1 MSRADPSE
9 PLLSRR
15 AVLRGALLGAVA
27 AVLAACQRAIATP
40 APATPALPTP
50 TPAMATA
57 SPLPTLAAT
66 PSPAAPTSPAP
77 TTGPSG
83 LTLRE
88 KIARMIVV
96 GFRGLTPD
104 TSPWVVTAIR
114 DQQLGG
120 VILFD
125 RDGPTGGVRNIASP
139 AQVRRLVA
147 DLRALARDRE
157 LIVAIDQ
164 EGGLVTRLSPKY
176 GFPALSSEQTIGG
189 QSKAAVQAWADGLAG
204 TLGDM
209 GITLNFAPVVDVN
222 VNPKNPAIGALGRSF
237 SADPDVV
244 ARDAAIEVAAHRNKG
259 VRTALKHF
267 PGLGSATV
275 NTDFGVSDVTTTW
288 TDDELD
294 PYRSLIDAGLVDLVM
309 AAHVVNGRIDPNAPA
324 SLSHATITGLLR
336 EQLAFDGPVVT
347 DDMQAVA
354 ITDAFGDDDAV
365 RLAIEAGCD
374 LLLFANQSGY
384 KPARFGQVVDLVE
397 GLVRD
402 GTITEARID
411 ASVARL
417 ERLFP
422 PTSG

>member
-1 MSRADPSE
+1 M
-9 PLLSRR
+9 
-15 AVLRGALLGAVA
+15 V
-27 AVLAACQRAIATP
+27 
-40 APATPALPTP
+40 
-50 TPAMATA
+50 
-57 SPLPTLAAT
+57 
-66 PSPAAPTSPAP
+66 
-77 TTGPSG
+77 
-83 LTLRE
+83 
-88 KIARMIVV
+88 VV
-96 GFRGLTPD
+96 GFRGLTPEA
-104 TSPWVVTAIR
+104 SPWVVKAIR

-125 RDGPTGGVRNIASP
+125 RDGPTGGVRNIESP
-139 AQVRRLVA
+139 GQVRRLVA
-147 DLRALARDRE
+147 DLKALAPDRE

-164 EGGLVTRLSPKY
+164 EGGLVTRLSTKY
-176 GFPALSSEQTIGG
+176 GFPALASEATIGTKG
-189 QSKAAVQAWADGLAG
+189 EAAVTSWANGLVG
-204 TLGDM
+204 TLADM

-222 VNPKNPAIGALGRSF
+222 VNPRNPAIGALGRSF

-244 ARDAAIEVAAHRNKG
+244 ARDAAIEVTAHRKRG

-294 PYRSLIDAGLVDLVM
+294 PYRSLIDAQLVDLVM

-324 SLSHATITGLLR
+324 SLSRATITDLLR
-336 EQLAFDGPVVT
+336 GQLGFDGPVVT

-384 KPARFGQVVDLVE
+384 KPGRFGEVLDLVE

-417 ERLFP
+417 EKLFP
-422 PTSG
+422 PTPGGAG

>member
-1 MSRADPSE
+1 MNDQPAPQPR
-9 PLLSRR
+9 LSRR
-15 AVLRGALLGAVA
+15 AVLRGAVLLAISGLA
-27 AVLAACQRAIATP
+27 AACQRALSPTPGPTVAGATATP
-40 APATPALPTP
+40 LPPP
-50 TPAMATA
+50 TL
-57 SPLPTLAAT
+57 SPLPTLAPTAS
-66 PSPAAPTSPAP
+66 PSSAPT
-77 TTGPSG
+77 G
-83 LTLRE
+83 LTLRQ

-104 TSPWVVTAIR
+104 TSPWVVKAIR
-114 DQQLGG
+114 DEQLGG

-125 RDGPTGGVRNIASP
+125 RDGPTGGVRNIQSP
-139 AQVRRLVA
+139 GQVRRLVS
-147 DLRALARDRE
+147 DLKALAPDRE

-164 EGGLVTRLSPKY
+164 EGGLVTRLSTKY
-176 GFPALSSEQTIGG
+176 GFPALASEATIGA
-189 QSKAAVQAWADGLAG
+189 KDEAAVKSWAAGLVG
-204 TLGDM
+204 TLADM

-244 ARDAAIEVAAHRNKG
+244 ARDAAIEVAAHRKQD

-309 AAHVVNGRIDPNAPA
+309 AAHVVNGRIDPDAPA
-324 SLSHATITGLLR
+324 SLSHATITDLLR
-336 EQLAFDGPVVT
+336 GQLGFEGPVVT

-374 LLLFANQSGY
+374 LLLFANQSVY

-397 GLVRD
+397 GLVHD

-417 ERLFP
+417 EQLFP
-422 PTSG
+422 PRPGAAG

>member
-1 MSRADPSE
+1 MTDSTRAQ

-15 AVLRGALLGAVA
+15 AVLRGAVLA
-27 AVLAACQRAIATP
+27 AIAATLAACQRAISPSGVPTIG
-40 APATPALPTP
+40 APPTASP
-50 TPAMATA
+50 IPTA
-57 SPLPTLAAT
+57 SPLPTTVPPPT
-66 PSPAAPTSPAP
+66 PSPTPAP
-77 TTGPSG
+77 TVAAG

-96 GFRGLTPD
+96 GFRGLTLEA
-104 TSPWVVTAIR
+104 SPWVVKAIR
-114 DQQLGG
+114 DEQLGG

-125 RDGPTGGVRNIASP
+125 RDGPTGGSRNIESP
-139 AQVRRLVA
+139 SQVRHLVA
-147 DLRALARDRE
+147 DLKALAPRRE

-164 EGGLVTRLSPKY
+164 EGGLVTRLSTKY
-176 GFPALSSEQTIGG
+176 GFPPLASEQTIGEK
-189 QSKAAVQAWADGLAG
+189 SKATVGAWADGLVG
-204 TLGDM
+204 TLSDM
-209 GITLNFAPVVDVN
+209 GISLNFAPVVDVN
-222 VNPKNPAIGALGRSF
+222 VNPDNPAIGALGRSF
-237 SADPDVV
+237 SADPNIV
-244 ARDAAIEVAAHRNKG
+244 ARDAAIEVAAHRKKG
-259 VRTALKHF
+259 IRTALKHF

-288 TDDELD
+288 SDDELD
-294 PYRSLIDAGLVDLVM
+294 PYRSLIDSGLVDLVM
-309 AAHVVNGRIDPNAPA
+309 AAHVINGRIDPDTPA
-324 SLSHATITGLLR
+324 SLSPATITDLLR
-336 EQLAFDGPVVT
+336 GQLGFDGPVVT

-374 LLLFANQSGY
+374 LLLFANQSVY

-402 GTITEARID
+402 GTFTEARID

-422 PTSG
+422 SR

>member
-1 MSRADPSE
+1 VNDPSL
-9 PLLSRR
+9 PPQLSRR
-15 AVLRGALLGAVA
+15 ALLRGALLGALAGVVA
-27 AVLAACQRAIATP
+27 ACGRALAPTASPVTAPSATPTPLVTAPPLTP
-40 APATPALPTP
+40 APTLAPTP
-50 TPAMATA
+50 TPA
-57 SPLPTLAAT
+57 
-66 PSPAAPTSPAP
+66 
-77 TTGPSG
+77 G

-104 TSPWVVTAIR
+104 ASPWVVTAIR
-114 DQQLGG
+114 DKQLGG

-125 RDGPTGGVRNIASP
+125 RDGPTGGVRNIESP
-139 AQVRRLVA
+139 SQVRQLVA
-147 DLRALARDRE
+147 DLKALAPDRE

-176 GFPALSSEQTIGG
+176 GFPAVASEAAIGAK
-189 QSKAAVQAWADGLAG
+189 SKTAVTTWATGLTA
-204 TLGDM
+204 TLADM

-222 VNPKNPAIGALGRSF
+222 VNPSDPAIGALDRSF
-237 SADPDVV
+237 SPDPDIV
-244 ARDAAIEVAAHRNKG
+244 ARDAAIEVGAHRAVG
-259 VRTALKHF
+259 VKTALKHF

-275 NTDFGVSDVTTTW
+275 NTDFGVADVTRTW
-288 TDDELD
+288 TDMELD
-294 PYRSLIDAGLVDLVM
+294 PYRNLLDAGLVDIVM
-309 AAHVVNGRIDPNAPA
+309 AAHVVNGQIDKNAPA

-336 EQLAFDGPVVT
+336 GQLGFDGPVVT

-384 KPARFGQVVDLVE
+384 KPARFGQVVELVE
-397 GLVRD
+397 GLVQD
-402 GTITEARID
+402 GTISEARID

-417 ERLFP
+417 EKLFP
-422 PTSG
+422 